1 MSRLAL
7 EVERQVREIKSKAAK
22 ERRGKGQTAN
32 KEANVVA
39 GDGFFNQD
47 EGGDGKELTGDSNS
61 GMTDTTNLS
70 QQEGAATGGNDAAGA
85 KGKAEGKKTDTMA
98 KKSTGG
104 KKAAKADKKK
114 AVKPA
119 AKAAKTP
126 GERKPREKKVASGK
140 LKKIEASGTTYL
152 TLEFEEGSIT
162 LTPTGNREQNR
173 DIAVKAL
180 RGLL

>member
-7 EVERQVREIKSKAAK
+7 ELERQVNEMRAA
-22 ERRGKGQTAN
+22 ERRKPGRKAT
-32 KEANVVA
+32 KEGRVQETDSN
-39 GDGFFNQD
+39 DGNQ
-47 EGGDGKELTGDSNS
+47 LTGDEGSV
-61 GMTDTTNLS
+61 MTDTNLS
-70 QQEGAATGGNDAAGA
+70 QHQEGAQEALVGNEADGANGNMAKGRKPTVAKKKASGA
-85 KGKAEGKKTDTMA
+85 KKVKPA
-98 KKSTGG
+98 
-104 KKAAKADKKK
+104 KAAKAPK
-114 AVKPA
+114 A
-119 AKAAKTP
+119 AKAAKVA

-180 RGLL
+180 RALL

>member
-1 MSRLAL
+1 MSRMAQEL
-7 EVERQVREIKSKAAK
+7 ERQVKEMRSKSGKNATGNKDRKPNIKETEVDNGEGK
-22 ERRGKGQTAN
+22 E
-32 KEANVVA
+32 
-39 GDGFFNQD
+39 
-47 EGGDGKELTGDSNS
+47 KELTGDTGSV
-61 GMTDTTNLS
+61 MTDVDLT
-70 QQEGAATGGNDAAGA
+70 QQQDTAAGSNDAAGA
-85 KGKAEGKKTDTMA
+85 GNSEEGTQTNMA
-98 KKSTGG
+98 KKAAGGG
-104 KKAAKADKKK
+104 KKKTEKVAKAAKPAKAPKAPKAAKAPK
-114 AVKPA
+114 
-119 AKAAKTP
+119 